1 MMTLVH
7 FQTPSGEWAVPID
20 RVHEVRLP
28 DGIAALPV
36 PRKGIAGVIRRG
48 DDVLTVV
55 SLLGEAAGHVII
67 LEGGGE
73 LFGLLAETAVGILRA
88 DESTVSPAP
97 AGQQGP
103 VVTGV
108 IRQPDGRMV
117 MLLDVDELVKV
128 LE

>member
-7 FQTPSGEWAVPID
+7 FRTPSGEWAVPIE
-20 RVHEVRLP
+20 RVHEVRLAQ
-28 DGIAALPV
+28 GIAALPV
-36 PRKGIAGVIRRG
+36 PRRGIAGVISRG
-48 DDVLTVV
+48 EDVLTVV
-55 SLLGEAAGHVII
+55 SLLGEAAGHII
-67 LEGGGE
+67 VLEGGGE
-73 LFGLLAETAVGILRA
+73 LFGLLAESAIGILRA
-88 DESTVSPAP
+88 DQSSLTPPP
-97 AGQQGP
+97 AGQDGP